1 MASKSNVLAALFLSF
16 NLTFFVTASANT
28 PYGTCPYDSLKLKV
42 CVDVLN
48 GLAKV
53 VLGQSQM
60 QPCCDLLPGVLD
72 ANVAACLCTAVQS
85 TLLGIIP
92 VNLSILVNQCRWS
105 LPDNFHCA

>member
-1 MASKSNVLAALFLSF
+1 MASKSNALAALFLIF
-16 NLTFFVTASANT
+16 NLMFFVSASANT

-72 ANVAACLCTAVQS
+72 ANVAACLCTAIDS
-85 TLLGIIP
+85 TLLGTIP
-92 VNLSILVNQCRWS
+92 VKLSLLVNQCGWS
-105 LPDNFHCA
+105 LPNNFHCA